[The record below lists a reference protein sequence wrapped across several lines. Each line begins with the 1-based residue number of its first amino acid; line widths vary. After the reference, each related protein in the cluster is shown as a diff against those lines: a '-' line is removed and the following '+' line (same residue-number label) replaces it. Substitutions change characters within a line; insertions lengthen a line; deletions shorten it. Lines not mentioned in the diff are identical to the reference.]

1 MVVNI
6 LFLLFVMMLSTL
18 VVPSPHVLK
27 KNVCMY
33 DEVVL
38 NCPNRL
44 FIAVTDVLFRS
55 RLKIFRDR
63 SSCTVWTQ
71 PWNNCTSSIDFHP
84 LLDQCQRNDTCKIVM
99 DYNPCSQYPL
109 LYATI
114 YYECTE
120 SGYGTTDP
128 YQLIKLYGNRFRTAT
143 SLTAPSTA
151 SLAESPTTSSTAS
164 STINIPDLSAIYK
177 DHKNDDG
184 FNKDNNHQIH
194 NDNQSNKQIKIGLEI
209 AIGITS
215 FIAIVALIY
224 VIKSRLHKRE
234 QRPNPT
240 PRRNRLSYDQ
250 DHMFQNPSIYQI
262 AVSNP
267 GYSNRMGD
275 TVDTSNESG
284 YALHSYEEAV
294 SHNYEQVNLR
304 VPKVSNVLE

>member
-164 STINIPDLSAIYK
+164 STINIL
-177 DHKNDDG
+177 
-184 FNKDNNHQIH
+184 
-194 NDNQSNKQIKIGLEI
+194 KIGLEI